1 MLRDDIARLSDAR
14 SPANLDKKLRLE
26 IQEQKLSDQIMD
38 FTEQMNM
45 LTK

>member
-1 MLRDDIARLSDAR
+1 MLRDDIARLSDAE
-14 SPANLDKKLRLE
+14 SPANINKRLRLE
-26 IQEQKLSDQIMD
+26 IQEQRLSDQIMD